1 MTRVE
6 AVPARS
12 ALGRR
17 EFAPSYTLFRR
28 ADKPD
33 LYCAVPEDQ
42 TVPSFL
48 RGDHWACVGRITR
61 AAALPGFQEKQAR
74 SGVRLNGFY
83 LFMAHQTGVP
93 AAARKVAPA
102 LCPAPELCAA

>member
-17 EFAPSYTLFRR
+17 GLAPSYTLFRR
-28 ADKPD
+28 EDKPD
-33 LYCAVPEDQ
+33 LYCAVPEDRA
-42 TVPSFL
+42 VPVFV
-48 RGDHWACVGRITR
+48 RGNHWTFVGRITR
-61 AAALPGFQEKQAR
+61 AGALPGFEEEQAR

-83 LFMAHQTGVP
+83 LFMAHHTGFS
-93 AAARKVAPA
+93 AAAHKSAPG
-102 LCPAPELCAA
+102 LCAA

>member
-17 EFAPSYTLFRR
+17 EVAPSYNLFRR
-28 ADKPD
+28 EDKPD
-33 LYCAVPEDQ
+33 LYCAVPEDRA
-42 TVPSFL
+42 VPTFL
-48 RGDHWACVGRITR
+48 HGDHWAFVGRVTR
-61 AAALPGFQEKQAR
+61 ATALPGFQEKQAR

-83 LFMAHQTGVP
+83 LFMAHQTGVT
-93 AAARKVAPA
+93 AAARKAAPA
-102 LCPAPELCAA
+102 LRAA